1 MSVLGWG
8 RATAIGAATMA
19 AALAVAAG
27 AHAIAVHPAAPGSPG
42 QQIEDAERAFV
53 QAVAQSG
60 IAPGFRQFAAPD
72 AVMFLPDP
80 TFAIPALDHAHWA
93 GELLW
98 RPQYV
103 GVAPSGDMAFSVGPS
118 LAKAVGKASGG
129 YYLSIWKRGPD
140 GVWKFAVDHGVD
152 MPASIFAGPVQP
164 ATVLALD
171 APTSPRSPE
180 AIREADGALN
190 VALVKSASAAFAARM
205 DDQAIVVRTNR
216 PVAVGR
222 KKAVALASEAPGV
235 QEAYTLNGAVS
246 SDGNL
251 GYTYGR
257 ARWSTPSGP
266 QMAYYVRVWRS
277 GPQGWRLLVDHLA
290 ER

>member
-1 MSVLGWG
+1 MSVLGG
-8 RATAIGAATMA
+8 GKASAVLAAAMA
-19 AALAVAAG
+19 AALALATT
-27 AHAIAVHPAAPGSPG
+27 AHAVATHFIPPASPS
-42 QQIEDAERAFV
+42 QQIEDAERAFA

-80 TFAIPALDHAHWA
+80 TPAIPALDHAHWA

-98 RPQYV
+98 RPQYI
-103 GVAPSGDMAFSVGPS
+103 GVAPSGDLAFSAGPS
-118 LAKAVGKASGG
+118 LARAVGKASGG
-129 YYLSIWKRGPD
+129 YYLSIWKRGAD
-140 GVWKFAVDHGVD
+140 GAWKFAVDHGVD
-152 MPASIFAGPVQP
+152 MPAAIFAGPVQP
-164 ATVLALD
+164 TTVLAID
-171 APTSPRSPE
+171 APPSPRSSE
-180 AIREADGALN
+180 AIREADGDFN
-190 VALVKSASAAFAARM
+190 MALVKSASAAFAARI
-205 DDQAIVVRTNR
+205 DDQAIVMRTNR
-216 PVAVGR
+216 PVAAGR
-222 KKAVALASEAPGV
+222 KKAMALAIEAPAV

-257 ARWSTPSGP
+257 ARWTTASGA
-266 QMAYYVRVWRS
+266 QQAYYVRVWRL